1 MNRGK
6 FSQRRFWENSLNP
19 AETLANRG
27 ILVFGAFCA
36 LEHLTTVRSLR
47 NFVRFLV
54 AVQLLPALESGEETL
69 VGGQAVLEGVM
80 MRSPHAWAIA
90 CRKPSGE
97 VVTMSEPLARP
108 SEKHKWMAWPIVRG
122 VMTLGYAMSLGYR
135 ALRFSANV
143 AIEEVMQS
151 DKEHVETAAS
161 AVPPKLAP
169 SASSGQA
176 LSLPNGRSEAEA
188 TDASK
193 SKSREKAAAI
203 SGWLAA
209 VNVIIS
215 LAFFIFMY
223 KYLPLLA
230 ATELK
235 KANPA
240 LGGQI
245 VFNLVDGAI
254 RLLLFLLFIWGVSL
268 FPDIRRVY
276 QYHGAEHKTV
286 FAFENGDPL
295 ETSRGAEIFHVPSA
309 LRHQLSDD
317 GDADLDRLLHA
328 GSVHHVLG
336 AFRIAH
342 RAAARDRRSVLR
354 NHPLRRQASRLALR
368 PDDRSRPLAA
378 THHDP
383 AAVGRNGPMRHHRA
397 RSGHGPGKRTRRRI
411 GDCLGFPTRET
422 VVGRLSLVVG
432 LSATQHYSCLR
443 EVSTCQHLSRIC
455 EFGKKR

>member
-1 MNRGK
+1 
-6 FSQRRFWENSLNP
+6 
-19 AETLANRG
+19 
-27 ILVFGAFCA
+27 
-36 LEHLTTVRSLR
+36 VRSLR
-47 NFVRFLV
+47 NLVRFLV

-97 VVTMSEPLARP
+97 MVTMSEPLVRP

-143 AIEEVMQS
+143 AIEEVMQG
-151 DKEHVETAAS
+151 DETTTAGVETS
-161 AVPPKLAP
+161 TLPVPAK
-169 SASSGQA
+169 
-176 LSLPNGRSEAEA
+176 RSETETSTESAKA
-188 TDASK
+188 KA
-193 SKSREKAAAI
+193 REKAAAI

-209 VNVIIS
+209 GNVILS

-245 VFNLVDGAI
+245 IFNLVDGAV
-254 RLLLFLLFIWGVSL
+254 RLILFLLFIWGVSL

-286 FAFENGDPL
+286 FAFEDGKAL
-295 ETSRGAEIFHVPSA
+295 ETSEVQKYSTYHPRCGTSFLMTVM
-309 LRHQLSDD
+309 LLSI
-317 GDADLDRLLHA
+317 GFYMLIPYTT
-328 GSVHHVLG
+328 
-336 AFRIAH
+336 FW
-342 RAAARDRRSVLR
+342 ARF
-354 NHPLRRQASRLALR
+354 ASRIVLLPVIAGVSYEIIRFAAKHRGSLFALMTAPGLWLQR
-368 PDDRSRPLAA
+368 ITTQPPSDEMAQCAIVALDHAMELEK
-378 THHDP
+378 D
-383 AAVGRNGPMRHHRA
+383 
-397 RSGHGPGKRTRRRI
+397 HGG
-411 GDCLGFPTRET
+411 E
-422 VVGRLSLVVG
+422 LVI
-432 LSATQHYSCLR
+432 A
-443 EVSTCQHLSRIC
+443 
-455 EFGKKR
+455 

>member
-1 MNRGK
+1 MPKLPAQPTGVASPEPP
-6 FSQRRFWENSLNP
+6 FGINP
-19 AETLANRG
+19 AVTIAWRVLAG
-27 ILVFGAFCA
+27 IGTPRPCGNLVFGAFPRR
-36 LEHLTTVRSLR
+36 EHPITVHSLR

-143 AIEEVMQS
+143 AIEDVMQS
-151 DKEHVETAAS
+151 DDASKGHADTKAHVETAAP
-161 AVPPKLAP
+161 AVPPKL
-169 SASSGQA
+169 A

-188 TDASK
+188 NTADTKA
-193 SKSREKAAAI
+193 KSREKAAAI

-235 KANPA
+235 KVNPA

-245 VFNLVDGAI
+245 VFNLVDGAV
-254 RLLLFLLFIWGVSL
+254 RLILFLLFIWGVSL

-295 ETSRGAEIFHVPSA
+295 ETAAVQKYSTFHPRCGTSFLMTVMLISIGFYMLIPFTTFWARFAS
-309 LRHQLSDD
+309 
-317 GDADLDRLLHA
+317 
-328 GSVHHVLG
+328 
-336 AFRIAH
+336 RIALLPLIAGVSYEIIRFAAKH
-342 RAAARDRRSVLR
+342 RGSLF
-354 NHPLRRQASRLALR
+354 ALMTAPGLWLQR
-368 PDDRSRPLAA
+368 ITTQPPSDEMAQCAITALDHAMKLEK
-378 THHDP
+378 H
-383 AAVGRNGPMRHHRA
+383 NGGEMVIA
-397 RSGHGPGKRTRRRI
+397 
-411 GDCLGFPTRET
+411 
-422 VVGRLSLVVG
+422 
-432 LSATQHYSCLR
+432 
-443 EVSTCQHLSRIC
+443 
-455 EFGKKR
+455 